1 VALTAPAPVNESTT
15 QSTPDQRQS
24 MTGALAWNPKIA
36 TRSPPFGSVRQ
47 NPSARAKMR
56 QQMGQLMAQRS
67 IDFSGP
73 EFLQSRVKQNEA
85 APEIRT
91 TDGGAHAIVPVHS

>member
-1 VALTAPAPVNESTT
+1 
-15 QSTPDQRQS
+15 
-24 MTGALAWNPKIA
+24 
-36 TRSPPFGSVRQ
+36 
-47 NPSARAKMR
+47 
-56 QQMGQLMAQRS
+56 MGQLMAQRS

-91 TDGGAHAIVPVHS
+91 TDGRAHATIPVHS